1 MTVPGPQGSR
11 GAAAA
16 AAGAG
21 PRRGAAGAG
30 AGTGVRVKV
39 RVPLRRVARA
49 AAVACGVQ
57 FGWALQLS
65 LLTPYVQELGV
76 AHAWASLVWLC
87 GPLSGLLVQPLVGHL
102 SDRLGRRR
110 SPFIVGGA
118 ATIAFAVITVGFSA
132 DIGLALG
139 DPPAATAA
147 PRPRAVAVY
156 VVGFW
161 LLDVGNNATQGPT
174 RALLAD
180 LTGKDQRRNRIAN
193 AYFSLF
199 MALGNVL
206 GFATGSYSGWFTI
219 FPFTVTSACTINC
232 ANLKSAFL
240 LHVILL
246 AITTYISISSIQGVT
261 LPEEEEQQNHSE
273 EAFLWELMGAFRYL
287 TWPVWIV
294 LIVTA
299 LTWIGWFPFFLFD
312 TDWMGREIYRG
323 KPDEGQN
330 YHSGV
335 RMGAFG
341 LMLNSV
347 VLGFSSVML
356 ERLCKKWGSGLVW
369 GVANIIMSLCFLAM
383 LVISLVAK
391 SIDYQPSGLPPDG
404 IVVAALI
411 VFAILG
417 APLAITYSIPYAMVT
432 TRVEPL
438 RLGQGLA
445 MGILNLAIVIPQVIV
460 SLGSGPWDQLFGGGN
475 LPAFAVAT
483 AAAFLSGLV
492 AIIGIPRSHITRARG
507 HR

>member
-1 MTVPGPQGSR
+1 
-11 GAAAA
+11 
-16 AAGAG
+16 
-21 PRRGAAGAG
+21 
-30 AGTGVRVKV
+30 
-39 RVPLRRVARA
+39 
-49 AAVACGVQ
+49 
-57 FGWALQLS
+57 
-65 LLTPYVQELGV
+65 
-76 AHAWASLVWLC
+76 
-87 GPLSGLLVQPLVGHL
+87 
-102 SDRLGRRR
+102 
-110 SPFIVGGA
+110 
-118 ATIAFAVITVGFSA
+118 
-132 DIGLALG
+132 
-139 DPPAATAA
+139 
-147 PRPRAVAVY
+147 
-156 VVGFW
+156 
-161 LLDVGNNATQGPT
+161 
-174 RALLAD
+174 
-180 LTGKDQRRNRIAN
+180 
-193 AYFSLF
+193 
-199 MALGNVL
+199 
-206 GFATGSYSGWFTI
+206 
-219 FPFTVTSACTINC
+219 
-232 ANLKSAFL
+232 
-240 LHVILL
+240 
-246 AITTYISISSIQGVT
+246 
-261 LPEEEEQQNHSE
+261 
-273 EAFLWELMGAFRYL
+273 MGAFRYL

>member
-1 MTVPGPQGSR
+1 
-11 GAAAA
+11 
-16 AAGAG
+16 
-21 PRRGAAGAG
+21 
-30 AGTGVRVKV
+30 
-39 RVPLRRVARA
+39 
-49 AAVACGVQ
+49 
-57 FGWALQLS
+57 
-65 LLTPYVQELGV
+65 
-76 AHAWASLVWLC
+76 
-87 GPLSGLLVQPLVGHL
+87 
-102 SDRLGRRR
+102 
-110 SPFIVGGA
+110 
-118 ATIAFAVITVGFSA
+118 
-132 DIGLALG
+132 
-139 DPPAATAA
+139 
-147 PRPRAVAVY
+147 
-156 VVGFW
+156 
-161 LLDVGNNATQGPT
+161 
-174 RALLAD
+174 
-180 LTGKDQRRNRIAN
+180 
-193 AYFSLF
+193 

-219 FPFTVTSACTINC
+219 FRFTVTSACTINC

-417 APLAITYSIPYAMVT
+417 APLAVSKMLFLHQPHCVQESCFLHLVQHASCALPSTNAVHLIPTSIFTIQSVAAFSSYPSYFYI
-432 TRVEPL
+432 
-438 RLGQGLA
+438 Q
-445 MGILNLAIVIPQVIV
+445 IV
-460 SLGSGPWDQLFGGGN
+460 SIVWDGQAYGRRC
-475 LPAFAVAT
+475 VAQ
-483 AAAFLSGLV
+483 V
-492 AIIGIPRSHITRARG
+492 VHWV
-507 HR
+507 